1 MMHRHQAKDATTHP
15 RESPLATE
23 QQCCS
28 QVTVDACDKN
38 NALEGEKMKSA
49 VIACLLLIL
58 ALALAGCQSQTA
70 HCYSSPPPRAMRST
84 VFNTTQH
91 RALAQSNGT
100 ADVPASSQWYYARRD
115 VPPAVITGYVTQQSE
130 QRVTVTRDR
139 NSSNSDDYNRT
150 TYTRRSQTV
159 TW

>member
-115 VPPAVITGYVTQQSE
+115 VPPAGDARVDHGVVLSGHWLSLLMGYVLLCLGIVF
-130 QRVTVTRDR
+130 R
-139 NSSNSDDYNRT
+139 
-150 TYTRRSQTV
+150 
-159 TW
+159 

>member
-1 MMHRHQAKDATTHP
+1 
-15 RESPLATE
+15 
-23 QQCCS
+23 
-28 QVTVDACDKN
+28 
-38 NALEGEKMKSA
+38 MKSA
-49 VIACLLLIL
+49 IIACLLLIL
-58 ALALAGCQSQTA
+58 ALALAGCQSQSA
-70 HCYSSPPPRAMRST
+70 QCYPTTTPTRAVRST

-100 ADVPASSQWYYARRD
+100 ADIPASSQWYYSRRD
-115 VPPAVITGYVTQQSE
+115 VTPAVITGYVTNQSE